1 MLEAM
6 GHPPFADRAAA
17 GRELAAELAKH
28 ETDGSPVVLGLARG
42 GMEVAAEVARA
53 LDAELDVLVVRKV
66 GHPLQPELGL
76 GALAEDGEPVFD
88 ETGLARTGLDEDDLA
103 EVVAAERAE
112 ARRRV
117 EVYRRGRP
125 PVDVTGRPVV
135 LVDDGVATGVSARAA
150 LRALRARHPSRLVLA
165 VPVAAG
171 EALKQL
177 AADADEEVAL
187 LVPSRFGAVSQWY
200 ERFDQT
206 SDAQVVALLA
216 R

>member
-1 MLEAM
+1 MA
-6 GHPPFADRAAA
+6 HPPFADRTAA
-17 GRELAAELAKH
+17 GRELGAELARRGL
-28 ETDGSPVVLGLARG
+28 DGVPVVLGLARG
-42 GMEVAAEVARA
+42 GVEVAVEVARA

-103 EVVAAERAE
+103 EIVAAERAE

-117 EVYRRGRP
+117 EVYRGGRP
-125 PVDVTGRPVV
+125 PVEVTGRPVV
-135 LVDDGVATGVSARAA
+135 LVDDGIATGVSARAG
-150 LRALRARHPSRLVLA
+150 LRSLRSRKPSRLVLA
-165 VPVAAG
+165 VPVASA
-171 EALKQL
+171 EALEQL

-187 LVPSRFGAVSQWY
+187 LVPRRFGAVSQWY

-206 SDAQVVALLA
+206 TDAEVVALLA
-216 R
+216 G